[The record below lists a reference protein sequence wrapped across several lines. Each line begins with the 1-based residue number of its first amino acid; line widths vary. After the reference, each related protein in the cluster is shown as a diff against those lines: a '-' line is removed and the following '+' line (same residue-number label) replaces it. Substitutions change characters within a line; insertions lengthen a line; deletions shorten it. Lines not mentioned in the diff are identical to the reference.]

1 MDFFD
6 LFQDVTGEIVSKQS
20 NEPFVNDAENS
31 VQCNDVANGRII
43 VPNAKTKRR
52 STIGKNVADASD
64 SAPIPPQSLA
74 PTNNTVSSICQ
85 RPRRQVKHKFIK
97 SANINVIE
105 KTNDNSNN
113 VQSNDVNEPPSNSLT
128 LLNSLSPNSKVRLV
142 PLVHRLPMNATKLN
156 WQDVVHPMQ
165 TDMMESIDDPNDTL
179 EILSDGAFLNV
190 DNEPATTVI
199 KEMKTE
205 RHKKLSNSKQA
216 IRRGRQLRQTVCPVE
231 PVESNNAHTDAS
243 TEETEDDSVH
253 ETTVIDGDL
262 TSGE

>member
-64 SAPIPPQSLA
+64 SAPIPQQSLA
-74 PTNNTVSSICQ
+74 PANNTVSSICQ

-105 KTNDNSNN
+105 KTNEHSNN

-165 TDMMESIDDPNDTL
+165 TDMMESIDDANDTL